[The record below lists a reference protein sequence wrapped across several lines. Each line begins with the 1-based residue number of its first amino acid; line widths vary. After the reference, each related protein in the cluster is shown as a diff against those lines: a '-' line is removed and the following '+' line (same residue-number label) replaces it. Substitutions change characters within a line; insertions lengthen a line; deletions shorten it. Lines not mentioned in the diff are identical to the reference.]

1 MSLVLGVGQEF
12 QRLWRFLIGAWHVP
26 TLSAA
31 SPAVTHPIHPIFT
44 YRFPLTSTRTM
55 LMFDVEVLLLGS
67 D

>member
-31 SPAVTHPIHPIFT
+31 SPADRRHSSHPSNFHIPFSVD
-44 YRFPLTSTRTM
+44 LN
-55 LMFDVEVLLLGS
+55 
-67 D
+67 